1 MATSKLPLTLLLSFL
16 VFLVVE
22 ADRDDLKI
30 SSNSSDCGQACAA
43 RCALA
48 SRQKL
53 CKRACGTCCA
63 RCSCVPP
70 GTFGNQKLF
79 CPCYYSMTTHG
90 GRRKCP

>member
-16 VFLVVE
+16 VFLLVE

-30 SSNSSDCGQACAA
+30 SSNSSDSFLTPTINCGQACAA

-79 CPCYYSMTTHG
+79 CPCYSTQ
-90 GRRKCP
+90 